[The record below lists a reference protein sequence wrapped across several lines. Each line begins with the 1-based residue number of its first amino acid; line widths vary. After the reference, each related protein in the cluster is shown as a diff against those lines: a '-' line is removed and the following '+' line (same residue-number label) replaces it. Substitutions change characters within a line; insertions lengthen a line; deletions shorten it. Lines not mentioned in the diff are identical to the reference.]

1 MRCSEWPPR
10 RRPKPLH
17 VALPGSV
24 LSTEHSLQAKTIKAG
39 FIARALAVHRVDHVW
54 LFRDPDTGRE
64 DLRLLSLLLRYSV
77 TPPHLKKRL
86 FPLSSALRYVGLMP
100 PLNLASHEVP
110 ASPEPGALMDG
121 IVEECR
127 GGNCRIFLGSL
138 GYGVMRGRARPGRLV
153 TVRIIRAKDGAV
165 EVEEASWGLIYTGFG
180 VSIRSRLEDLIAEA
194 RGRGF
199 RVVATSRLGEC
210 VDSIRNEGLLI
221 VFGGPR
227 LGLLEY
233 ADSGLFDLVA
243 NTVHMQGARTV
254 RTEEALHATLTRVM
268 DPL

>member
-1 MRCSEWPPR
+1 MKCTEWPPH
-10 RRPKPLH
+10 RRPRPLH

-24 LSTEHSLQAKTIKAG
+24 LSTEHSLQAKTLKAG
-39 FIARALAVHRVDHVW
+39 YIARALAIHRVDHAW
-54 LFRDPDTGRE
+54 LFRDPDTSRE

-86 FPLSSALRYVGLMP
+86 FPISGALRYVGLLP
-100 PLNLASHEVP
+100 PLNLANHEAP
-110 ASPEPGALMDG
+110 TSPEPGALIDG

-127 GGNCRIFLGSL
+127 GGYCRIFLGSL
-138 GYGVMRGRARPGRLV
+138 GYGVMQGKSRPGRMV
-153 TVRIIRAKDGAV
+153 TVRILGSRGGSV
-165 EVEEASWGLIYTGFG
+165 EVEEASWGPIYTGFR
-180 VSIRSRLEDLIAEA
+180 VSIKSRLDSLIREA
-194 RGRGF
+194 RGRGL

-210 VDSIRNEGLLI
+210 VDSIVNEGLLI

-233 ADSGLFDLVA
+233 ADSRLFDVIA

-254 RTEEALHATLTRVM
+254 RTEEAIHATLTRVV